1 MAGHWGTEASKLL
14 SAAVRPVLVI
24 NLSGLE
30 HSSNRQFENVLT
42 QGVRVARHNGV
53 VAVYFQHTHL
63 GFVDAITNK
72 LIDVV
77 TDERVIQHPSVN
89 HQRLDVAIF
98 DLIKI
103 VFAQAVAFH
112 KQNGLA
118 PVAAEHIL
126 NLVHCRSNQPLNIVV
141 VQSVALDELV
151 VECAFALQ
159 LLGAGLGNT
168 KCVPIIQTVLN
179 VVVAALVAI
188 PQLHH

>member
-1 MAGHWGTEASKLL
+1 MH
-14 SAAVRPVLVI
+14 
-24 NLSGLE
+24 
-30 HSSNRQFENVLT
+30 
-42 QGVRVARHNGV
+42 
-53 VAVYFQHTHL
+53 FQHANF
-63 GFVDAITNK
+63 GFVDTVTNE

-77 TDERVIQHPSVN
+77 TNERVIQHPSVN
-89 HQRLDVAIF
+89 HQRLDVAIL

-126 NLVHCRSNQPLNIVV
+126 NLIHCRSNQPLDIVV

-159 LLGAGLGNT
+159 LLGTGLGDT
-168 KCVPIIQTVLN
+168 KGVSVIQTVLD
-179 VVVAALVAI
+179 VVVTAFVAI

>member
-1 MAGHWGTEASKLL
+1 M
-14 SAAVRPVLVI
+14 
-24 NLSGLE
+24 
-30 HSSNRQFENVLT
+30 
-42 QGVRVARHNGV
+42 
-53 VAVYFQHTHL
+53 YFQHANL
-63 GFVDAITNK
+63 GFVDTVTNE

-77 TDERVIQHPSVN
+77 TNERVVQHPSVN
-89 HQRLDVAIF
+89 HQRLDVAIL

-103 VFAQAVAFH
+103 VFAQTVALH
-112 KQNGLA
+112 KQNRFA

-126 NLVHCRSNQPLNIVV
+126 NLIHRRSNQTLDIVV

-168 KCVPIIQTVLN
+168 KCVPIIQTVLD